1 MATTKKNS
9 KYDDTNYLV
18 DYSGKQN
25 KIRKCEEGHTL
36 DVVKQANSNYERLLV
51 SDYTKNSRAQSSC
64 EAGKRT
70 SRKRSAKAQKKAE
83 KQVFAKSN
91 KVSESLVLDKIKEIK
106 IDQADILNLTRNPSG
121 AE

>member
-1 MATTKKNS
+1 MPHELSILGTGRRQPKRVATTKKNS

-51 SDYTKNSRAQSSC
+51 SDYTKNS
-64 EAGKRT
+64 
-70 SRKRSAKAQKKAE
+70 KA
-83 KQVFAKSN
+83 
-91 KVSESLVLDKIKEIK
+91 
-106 IDQADILNLTRNPSG
+106 
-121 AE
+121 